1 MFKFQSDLSKL
12 LNRYINKQHQ
22 FGQNDCNI
30 LVADYIDMLYG
41 TDYFSKMKDQYS
53 NIAEGLRTCKK
64 LVGFNNVL
72 EACEKHLEQSDVIE
86 NGSVILIKQKY
97 KTRVYY
103 SASIVFNGKVISVH
117 QDVYQIMNIKDV
129 EYDLIFN
136 RRK

>member
-1 MFKFQSDLSKL
+1 
-12 LNRYINKQHQ
+12 
-22 FGQNDCNI
+22 
-30 LVADYIDMLYG
+30 
-41 TDYFSKMKDQYS
+41 MKDQYS